1 MSDPETPAAV
11 TSGGDLH
18 SAAPQQQPAE
28 PGPESAQQV
37 PALEPDTLLN
47 RPLRASD
54 VPGFIPKLIG

>member
-1 MSDPETPAAV
+1 M